1 MEYLKNI
8 IHIYGAA
15 GSGTSIFG
23 KKIREE
29 LGYKFMYTDDYF
41 WLPKNSKYIKNK
53 TEKNA

>member
-1 MEYLKNI
+1 MKNI